1 MDFIGREVTL
11 SVTKVENT
19 CECIQSKEYLLPLT
33 DTDGKIWKIKVYGMN
48 KITAVIS
55 KVNVHGVVKFF
66 KGINEGDIARSEGKV
81 DLLIGADC
89 CILLPE
95 KIDQIGNLQL
105 MRNQFGY
112 CLRGSHANLHVPLT
126 T

>member
-1 MDFIGREVTL
+1 
-11 SVTKVENT
+11 
-19 CECIQSKEYLLPLT
+19 
-33 DTDGKIWKIKVYGMN
+33 MN
-48 KITAVIS
+48 KITADIS

-66 KGINEGDIARSEGKV
+66 KGINEGDIARPEGKV

-89 CILLPE
+89 CILLPG

-112 CLRGSHANLHVPLT
+112 CL
-126 T
+126 